1 MDRGGEWSCSI
12 GVEEPGEWS
21 LAPSSFCPLLW
32 DWFWLRGEGPGQ
44 HPMALSSL
52 SCLQL
57 LPQPCPSSGAFYSWI
72 SQFAGFLGKPLYLR
86 DNSSVC
92 PTGLAFPDKLQLF
105 RDGIILSCP
114 ERFQVT
120 IGLVR
125 KPGAI
130 CPSKVR
136 TVLPTAWE
144 HTLGCLPL
152 SHYFWYQHFWQL
164 MVLLE
169 HTVFVPVD
177 QWAGLAV

>member
-1 MDRGGEWSCSI
+1 MELQYWGRRTWRMESGTQ
-12 GVEEPGEWS
+12 
-21 LAPSSFCPLLW
+21 F
-32 DWFWLRGEGPGQ
+32 F
-44 HPMALSSL
+44 LSSALRLIVVKRGRSWSTSDGTLL
-52 SCLQL
+52 SVVS
-57 LPQPCPSSGAFYSWI
+57 PAASSAMPIFGAFYSWI

-130 CPSKVR
+130 CPAKVR

-164 MVLLE
+164 IVLLE